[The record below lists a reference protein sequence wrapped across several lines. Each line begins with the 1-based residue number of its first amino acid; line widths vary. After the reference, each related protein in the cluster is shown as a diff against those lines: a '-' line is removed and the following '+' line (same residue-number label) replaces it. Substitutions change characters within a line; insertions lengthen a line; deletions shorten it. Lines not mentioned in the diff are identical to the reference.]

1 MATIPPLADL
11 GRRIMIMGLT
21 NSGKSTLAVAL
32 SGKLGIPAVH
42 LDQLQHRPN
51 TNWEQRPEFE
61 FVRLHDAAITGPE
74 WIIDGSY
81 SRVMPQRLARATGII
96 VVTDSLA
103 TRYRRYVA
111 RTLLQKERAGA
122 LEGGQDR
129 LNWKMLG
136 WLWKTR
142 NSVGKYQQVALRSGL
157 PHVFASSWR
166 ELDALYAE
174 WNLTRPS
181 PAPPIALAA
190 RPAKLRSTQEAPM
203 LGLMMSSPHRNKL
216 AVLFAALLALG
227 LGVALLSG
235 ALV

>member
-1 MATIPPLADL
+1 MPDHIPPLAAL
-11 GRRIMIMGLT
+11 GRRIMVLGLT

-32 SGKLGIPAVH
+32 SSKLGIPAVH

-51 TNWEQRPEFE
+51 TNWAPRPEAE
-61 FVRLHDAAITGPE
+61 FAALHDSAIEAPE

-96 VVTDSLA
+96 VITDSLA

-111 RTLLQKERAGA
+111 RTLFQKERAGA

-129 LNWKMLG
+129 LNWKMLA

-142 NSVGKYQQVALRSGL
+142 NSIGKYQQLALRSGL
-157 PHVFASSWR
+157 PHVFAGNKR

-174 WNLTRPS
+174 WGLTRP
-181 PAPPIALAA
+181 
-190 RPAKLRSTQEAPM
+190 
-203 LGLMMSSPHRNKL
+203 
-216 AVLFAALLALG
+216 
-227 LGVALLSG
+227 
-235 ALV
+235 